1 MTALRDAIEYQSRE
15 QQEAERVDRQSRE
28 RAGLVGEAIAAM
40 PNPVETRALSDFAIA
55 VVEGRPVRVPVEHRS
70 ITSANAGARGAVAVE
85 AIGRPEWLYTACSI
99 PFARA
104 NELTVSG
111 PLYAALVA
119 KSATAEAQNKP
130 AMTDPTLATATLAKF
145 AVVQTVS
152 RQAVRFGV
160 GAQAVIDRLAAESV
174 FSVNRA
180 IADSLQIAAGAPLGY
195 LGSASQSADLA
206 IATVWAQTGARPT
219 ALVVNSE
226 DYPSLSDKAAVG
238 PGDTVG
244 AEIVRFNGIPLI
256 ANDAITSGVG
266 VAVNGRAFSA
276 HGTEVLFTSRPNVV
290 NNTVTLRAETYF
302 ALVQH
307 DEGAIAAVGL
317 TGT

>member
-1 MTALRDAIEYQSRE
+1 MTALRDAIEYPSGD
-15 QQEAERVDRQSRE
+15 QQEAERVERQSRE
-28 RAGLVGEAIAAM
+28 RTRLAGEATAGM
-40 PNPVETRALSDFAIA
+40 PNPVETLALSDFAMA
-55 VVEGRPVRVPVEHRS
+55 VVEGRPVRIPVEHRS
-70 ITSANAGARGAVAVE
+70 ITSANAGAGGAVAVE
-85 AIGRPEWLYTACSI
+85 AIGRPEWLYRACSI
-99 PFARA
+99 PFVRA
-104 NELTVSG
+104 NALTVSG
-111 PLYAALVA
+111 PLHAALVA
-119 KSATAEAQNKP
+119 QSATAEAQNQP
-130 AMTDPTLATATLAKF
+130 AMTDPTLATATLAAF
-145 AVVQTVS
+145 TVVQTVS
-152 RQAVRFGV
+152 RQVVRFGV

-174 FSVNRA
+174 FSVNKA
-180 IADSLQIAAGAPLGY
+180 IADALETAAGAPLGY

-238 PGDTVG
+238 SGDTIG
-244 AEIVRFNGIPLI
+244 AEIVRFNGIPLL

-276 HGTEVLFTSRPNVV
+276 HGTEVLFASLPNVV

-302 ALVQH
+302 ALLQH

>member
-1 MTALRDAIEYQSRE
+1 MTALRDAIEYQSGE
-15 QQEAERVDRQSRE
+15 QQGAERVERQSRE
-28 RAGLVGEAIAAM
+28 RTRLVGEAIAAM
-40 PNPVETRALSDFAIA
+40 PNPVETRALNDFAIA
-55 VVEGRPVRVPVEHRS
+55 VVEGRPVRIPVEHRS

-85 AIGRPEWLYTACSI
+85 AIGCPEWLYTACSI
-99 PFARA
+99 PFVRA

-111 PLYAALVA
+111 PLHAALVA
-119 KSATAEAQNKP
+119 QSATAEARDKP
-130 AMTDPTLATATLAKF
+130 AMTDPMLATATLAAF

-160 GAQAVIDRLAAESV
+160 GAQAVIDRLAAETV
-174 FSVNRA
+174 FSVNEA
-180 IADSLQIAAGAPLGY
+180 IAGALETAAGAPLGY
-195 LGSASQSADLA
+195 LGSASQSANLA

-219 ALVVNSE
+219 AFVVNSE

-238 PGDTVG
+238 PGDTIG
-244 AEIVRFNGIPLI
+244 AETVRFNGIPLI

-276 HGTEVLFTSRPNVV
+276 HGTEVLFASLPNVV

>member
-1 MTALRDAIEYQSRE
+1 MRI
-15 QQEAERVDRQSRE
+15 
-28 RAGLVGEAIAAM
+28 
-40 PNPVETRALSDFAIA
+40 
-55 VVEGRPVRVPVEHRS
+55 PVEHRS
-70 ITSANAGARGAVAVE
+70 ITSANPGARGAVAVE
-85 AIGRPEWLYTACSI
+85 TIGRPDWLYTACSI
-99 PFARA
+99 PFTRA
-104 NELTVSG
+104 NALTVRG

-119 KSATAEAQNKP
+119 QSASAEAQNQP
-130 AMTDPTLATATLAKF
+130 AMTDPTLATATLAAF

-152 RQAVRFGV
+152 RQVVRFGV
-160 GAQAVIDRLAAESV
+160 GAQAVIDRLAAQSV
-174 FSVNRA
+174 FSVNKA
-180 IADSLQIAAGAPLGY
+180 IADALQTAAGAPLGY
-195 LGSASQSADLA
+195 MGSARQSADLA
-206 IATVWAQTGARPT
+206 VATVFARTGARPT

-238 PGDTVG
+238 HGDTIG

-266 VAVNGRAFSA
+266 VAINGRTFTA

>member
-15 QQEAERVDRQSRE
+15 QQQAERVERQSGE
-28 RAGLVGEAIAAM
+28 RTRLVGEAIAAM
-40 PNPVETRALSDFAIA
+40 PNPVETRALSDFASA
-55 VVEGRPVRVPVEHRS
+55 VVEGRPVRIPVEPRS
-70 ITSANAGARGAVAVE
+70 IASPNPGARGAVAVE
-85 AIGRPEWLYTACSI
+85 AIGRPGWLYTACSI

-104 NELTVSG
+104 NELTVRG

-119 KSATAEAQNKP
+119 YSATAENKP
-130 AMTDPTLATATLAKF
+130 AMTDPTLATATLAAF
-145 AVVQTVS
+145 SVVQTVS
-152 RQAVRFGV
+152 HQAVRFGV
-160 GAQAVIDRLAAESV
+160 GTQAVIDRLAAESV
-174 FSVNRA
+174 FSVNKA
-180 IADSLQIAAGAPLGY
+180 IADALETAAGAPLGY

-206 IATVWAQTGARPT
+206 IATVWAQTGALPT

-226 DYPSLSDKAAVG
+226 DYPSLSGTAAVG
-238 PGDTVG
+238 PGDTIGTEV
-244 AEIVRFNGIPLI
+244 VQFNGIPLL

-276 HGTEVLFTSRPNVV
+276 HGTEVLFTSLPNVV

-302 ALVQH
+302 ALLQH

>member
-1 MTALRDAIEYQSRE
+1 MTAFRDAIEYQSRE
-15 QQEAERVDRQSRE
+15 QQEAERVERQSRE
-28 RAGLVGEAIAAM
+28 RTRLVGEAIAVL

-55 VVEGRPVRVPVEHRS
+55 VVEGRPVRIPVEHGS
-70 ITSANAGARGAVAVE
+70 ITSANPGARGAVAVE
-85 AIGRPEWLYTACSI
+85 AIRRPEWLYAACSI

-104 NELTVSG
+104 YELTVSG

-130 AMTDPTLATATLAKF
+130 AMTDPTLATATLAAF

-152 RQAVRFGV
+152 RQVVRFGV
-160 GAQAVIDRLAAESV
+160 GAQAVIDRLAAQSV
-174 FSVNRA
+174 ISVNKA
-180 IADSLQIAAGAPLGY
+180 IADALETAAGAPLGY

-238 PGDTVG
+238 RGDTIG
-244 AEIVRFNGIPLI
+244 GEMVRFNGIPLL

-276 HGTEVLFTSRPNVV
+276 HGTEVLFASLPNVV
-290 NNTVTLRAETYF
+290 NKTVTLRAETYF
-302 ALVQH
+302 ALLQH

>member
-15 QQEAERVDRQSRE
+15 QQEAERVERQSRE
-28 RAGLVGEAIAAM
+28 RTRLGGEAIAAT

-55 VVEGRPVRVPVEHRS
+55 VVEGRPVRIPVEHRS

-99 PFARA
+99 PFTRA

-119 KSATAEAQNKP
+119 QSATAEAQNKP
-130 AMTDPTLATATLAKF
+130 AMTDPTLATALAKF

-152 RQAVRFGV
+152 SQAVRFGV

-174 FSVNRA
+174 FSVNKA
-180 IADSLQIAAGAPLGY
+180 IADALQTAAGAPLDY

-206 IATVWAQTGARPT
+206 IATVWARTGARPT

-238 PGDTVG
+238 PGDTFG

-266 VAVNGRAFSA
+266 VAINGRTFSA